1 MATGNEHIANNLKKA
16 KDGLANLQSTLAP
29 DTQLLN
35 GLQEEIAKTLAAGAN
50 VKQIW
55 LSLREAGFK
64 GNQTKL
70 ADWLQEKGLREKM
83 VKKGS
88 GKRKK
93 KEEKLASQ
101 QSTSQPVQPNEKQEE
116 APLAAVKQNSSF
128 NIEDDNY

>member
-1 MATGNEHIANNLKKA
+1 MATGNEHIATNLKKA
-16 KDGLANLQSTLAP
+16 KDSLANLQSTLAP

-35 GLQEEIAKTLAAGAN
+35 GLQEEIAKTLSAGAN

-88 GKRKK
+88 GKRRKK
-93 KEEKLASQ
+93 AENPASQ